1 MALNSVT
8 EVQLLDL
15 LCEGPI
21 GGVIKKYKGLY
32 INETPIQNDDG
43 TYNYTNDDL
52 DATLH
57 IGSANETKTNFF
69 TDVSTITSVG
79 QEIGENYSEELNENN
94 EVILR
99 DYGAGKLT
107 RQITDTQ
114 VSQVQLLF
122 TLPKLF
128 SVAQEG
134 LAKGQLFGATV
145 KLEIYVQAKG
155 SGGGFSNVLTL
166 EKTGISTNNY
176 QFLTPLINLKSY
188 GNGPWNIRV
197 EKVNLGE
204 NHFEIKY
211 TDFEDIPEN
220 TPVANGRGNQV
231 IWSSITEYTPKSVN
245 YNYSATAEWTLSSES
260 FPQLPT
266 RAYLIK
272 GRTVKI
278 PAGATALDDGRLL
291 FEDTAFDGSL
301 QSAEKFTTC
310 PVCCFYDLLTN
321 PRYGCGDFVAASNLN
336 WVDLYPLAKYSNQ
349 LVTNPDGT
357 QEARFACN
365 VVIGDQ
371 ADAYSVLQD
380 MASIFRGILFWSN
393 NVIQVTADHGNL
405 DGSDLTVSHVYSN
418 SNVINGA
425 FEYSGS
431 SLKTRSTSI
440 RVRYND
446 PENFYKPNIVVVED
460 AGLIAKYGY
469 QVKELIGFG
478 CTSKWQAQRV
488 GLWALN
494 TENLDEEVIAFSTG
508 LEGAVVLPGEI
519 FAVADQLRQG
529 TRISGRIKATPSVSQ
544 IVIDQRLDSL
554 PAGANPKLTCVMPD
568 GTIETLDIFTLN
580 EDTISLIGGFSA
592 LPGINSIYS
601 ITTDGVANQKFRCL
615 SVSDNGN
622 GTYSITGITHND
634 SIYAA
639 VDNGE
644 ELQPIDVTTFD
655 NSPPPPTNI
664 AFSAGQITDGT
675 GLKIQANVSWSQGSG
690 GATFGYKVKWSTSTG
705 NKDEKITTNPN
716 LTVPDLLEGQVLTV
730 TVTALGLGLS
740 EKNASAAVSGS
751 FTIPSFA
758 SASTPT
764 ASVITLP
771 EDPQNVTLELISGEQ
786 VALRWKTPSGG
797 FGGNLLTA
805 IIRHAPQTDGTG
817 EWANSTLLSDSISGA
832 TTQAI
837 LPKIDGEYLLKFRN
851 LDGQVSANAVSAIL
865 DQPDPIPQ
873 LSVTVVREDTTT
885 PPFQGQ
891 KDSVFYSEEYDG
903 LVIDGNQTVD
913 QIPPPTAEDPDNTG
927 FNGIGS
933 LDFTGTQLLSGR
945 YYFTDIIDLGG
956 KFTAKFKRKLTTRG
970 LYPADLIDSRNENI
984 DRWTDFDGLIA
995 DGTSAELY
1003 FRTSDVATAD
1013 AFFLLETGENLLL
1026 ETGDQFELESDID
1039 FGEWVPMFSGEY
1051 AGRQFQFK
1059 AELSSVSVDQTPI
1072 IDELGFELVMESRTE
1087 QSATIASGAGAK
1099 AVSYAKAFYQE
1110 PSLGLTAFN
1119 MQSGDYYA
1127 ITSPSATGFTVT
1139 FYDSSN
1145 TAVDRNFQYV
1155 ASGYGTA
1162 QT

>member
-8 EVQLLDL
+8 AIQLLDL

-21 GGVIKKYKGLY
+21 GGVIKNYRGLY
-32 INETPIQNDDG
+32 LNETPIQNDDE
-43 TYNYTNDDL
+43 TYNYTSDDL
-52 DATLH
+52 WIKHT
-57 IGSANETKTNFF
+57 IGSANQPKSTYF
-69 TDVSTITSVG
+69 TGVSTITAVG
-79 QEIGENYSEELNENN
+79 QEVGENYSEVLDENN
-94 EVILR
+94 EVISR
-99 DYGAGKLT
+99 DYGFGNLT
-107 RQITDTQ
+107 RQITNTE
-114 VSQVQLLF
+114 VNQVQLLI

-145 KLEIYVQAKG
+145 KLLVYVQAKG
-155 SGGGFSNVLTL
+155 SGANSFTQVLEIT
-166 EKTGISTNNY
+166 KTGISTNNY
-176 QFLTPLINLKSY
+176 QFLTPIINLESY
-188 GNGPWNIRV
+188 GKGPWNVRV
-197 EKVNLGE
+197 TKENLQE
-204 NHFEIKY
+204 DHFEIKY
-211 TDFEDIPEN
+211 TDFEDISQK
-220 TPVANGRGNQV
+220 TPLASGRGNQV
-231 IWSSITEYTPKSVN
+231 IWSSIVEFVPQSVN
-245 YNYSATAEWTLSSES
+245 YNYCATAEWQLSSET
-260 FPQLPT
+260 FPELPS

-278 PAGATALDDGRLL
+278 PTGATALDDGRLI

-310 PVCCFYDLLTN
+310 PICCFYDLLTN
-321 PRYGCGDFVAASNLN
+321 RRYGCGDFVAAANLS
-336 WVDLYPLAKYSNQ
+336 WVDLYPLSKYCNQ
-349 LVTNPDGT
+349 LVTNSDGT
-357 QEARFACN
+357 TEPRFACN

-380 MASIFRGILFWSN
+380 MASVFRGILFWSN
-393 NVIQVTADHGNL
+393 NVIQIGADHGNL
-405 DGSDLTVSHVYSN
+405 DGSELTVSHVYSN

-446 PENFYKPNIVVVED
+446 PDNFYKPNIVVVED
-460 AGLIAKYGY
+460 ANLIAKYGY

-508 LEGAVVLPGEI
+508 LDGAVVLPGEI
-519 FAVADQLRQG
+519 FAVADELRQG
-529 TRISGRIKATPSVSQ
+529 TRISGRVASATTSAV
-544 IVIDQRLDSL
+544 VTDQSISL
-554 PAGANPKLTCVMPD
+554 PAGANPKLTCVLPD
-568 GTIETLDIFTLN
+568 GSVETKAISGVSGSTINLSAN
-580 EDTISLIGGFSA
+580 FSTA
-592 LPGINSIYS
+592 PNAQSIWS

-639 VDNGE
+639 VDGGE
-644 ELQPIDVTTFD
+644 DLQFEDVTTFD
-655 NSPPPPTNI
+655 DSPPPVNNI
-664 AFSAGQITDGT
+664 SFSAGQITDGT
-675 GLKIQANVSWSQGSG
+675 GLKILANVSWSKGTS
-690 GATFGYKVKWSTSTG
+690 GATFGYKVKWSTSAG
-705 NKDEKITTNPN
+705 NKDQKITTNPN
-716 LTVPDLLEGQVLTV
+716 LTVTDLLEGQVLTV

-740 EKNASAAVSGS
+740 EKNASVAVSGS

-764 ASVITLP
+764 APVIQLP
-771 EDPQNVTLELISGEQ
+771 EDPQNVTLEMVSGEQ

-873 LSVTVVREDTTT
+873 LLVHTVREDTTT
-885 PPFQGQ
+885 PPYQGQ
-891 KDSVFYSEEYDG
+891 KESVFYSDEYDG
-903 LVIDGNQTVD
+903 LVIDGDSTLDEVLD
-913 QIPPPTAEDPDNTG
+913 FDA
-927 FNGIGS
+927 IGAM
-933 LDFTGTQLLSGR
+933 DFTGTQLLSGR
-945 YYFTDIIDLGG
+945 YYFTNIIDLGG
-956 KFTAKFKRKLTTRG
+956 KFTAKFKRTLLTRG

-1003 FRTSDVATAD
+1003 FRTSDQATAD
-1013 AFFLLETGENLLL
+1013 AFFLLETGDDLLL
-1026 ETGDQFELESDID
+1026 ETGDKFELESDID

-1059 AELSSVSVDQTPI
+1059 AELSSVSIDQTPI
-1072 IDELGFELVMESRTE
+1072 IDELGFELVMPARTE

-1139 FYDSSN
+1139 FYNSSN
-1145 TAVDRNFQYV
+1145 VAVDRNFQYV

>member
-1 MALNSVT
+1 MALNSLTDVL
-8 EVQLLDL
+8 LLDL

-21 GGVIKKYKGLY
+21 GGVINKYKGIYL
-32 INETPIQNDDG
+32 NETPIQNADDS
-43 TYNYTNDDL
+43 YNYTNTDL
-52 DATLH
+52 NVNTH
-57 IGSANETKTNFF
+57 IGSAKETKTYNFV
-69 TDVSTITSVG
+69 DVSTITAVG
-79 QEIGENYSEELNENN
+79 QEIGENYSEKVDENN
-94 EVILR
+94 EVYFR

-107 RQITDTQ
+107 RQITDTE

-134 LAKGQLFGATV
+134 LAKGQLFGATI
-145 KLEIYVQAKG
+145 KLYVYVQAKG
-155 SGGGFSNVLTL
+155 SGMVGFANVLTI

-176 QFLTPLINLKSY
+176 QFLTPLIDLASY
-188 GNGPWNIRV
+188 GKGPWNIKV
-197 EKVNLGE
+197 EKVDLGE
-204 NHFEIKY
+204 NHFEVKY
-211 TDFEDIPEN
+211 TDFEDTPEK
-220 TPVANGRGNQV
+220 TPLASGRGNQV

-245 YNYSATAEWTLSSES
+245 YNYSATAEWSFSSQT
-260 FPQLPT
+260 FPELPT

-278 PAGATALDDGRLL
+278 PTGATALDDGRLI

-310 PVCCFYDLLTN
+310 PICCFYDLLTN
-321 PRYGCGDFVAASNLN
+321 PRYGCGDFVTASNLS
-336 WVDLYPLAKYSNQ
+336 WVDLYPLAKYCNQ
-349 LVTNPDGT
+349 LVTTPDG
-357 QEARFACN
+357 QEPRFACN
-365 VVIGDQ
+365 VVISDQ

-380 MASIFRGILFWSN
+380 MASVFRGILFWSN
-393 NVIQVTADHGNL
+393 NVVQVAADHGNL
-405 DGSDLTVSHVYSN
+405 DSSEPLTVSHVYSN

-431 SLKTRSTSI
+431 SLKTRSTSV

-446 PENFYKPNIVVVED
+446 PDNFYKPNVVVVED

-469 QVKELIGFG
+469 QVKEVIGFG

-488 GLWALN
+488 GLWILRS
-494 TENLDEEVIAFSTG
+494 EQLDGEVIAFSTG
-508 LEGAVVLPGEI
+508 LDGAVVLPGEI
-519 FAVADQLRQG
+519 FAVADELRQG
-529 TRISGRIKATPSVSQ
+529 TRISGRIASATTSAVVADQSITLPS
-544 IVIDQRLDSL
+544 
-554 PAGANPKLTCVMPD
+554 GANPKLTCVLPD
-568 GTIETLDIFTLN
+568 GSVETKAISGVSGSTINL
-580 EDTISLIGGFSA
+580 SASFSA
-592 LPGINSIYS
+592 APNAQSIWS

-615 SVSDNGN
+615 SVTDNGN
-622 GTYSITGITHND
+622 GTYSITGLVHND
-634 SIYAA
+634 SIYSK
-639 VDNGE
+639 VEDIDPTTSKD
-644 ELQPIDVTTFD
+644 LTFQDVTTFD
-655 NSPPPPTNI
+655 ESAPPVTNI
-664 AFSAGQITDGT
+664 TFNAGQITDGT
-675 GLKIQANVSWSQGSG
+675 GLKIQANVSWSKGSA
-690 GATFGYKVKWSTSTG
+690 GATFGYKVKWSTSGG

-751 FTIPSFA
+751 FTVPSFA

-764 ASVITLP
+764 TPVIVLP
-771 EDPQNVTLELISGEQ
+771 EDPQNVTIELLSGNQ
-786 VALRWKTPSGG
+786 VALRWKTPTGG

-873 LSVTVVREDTTT
+873 LSITVVREDTTT
-885 PPFQGQ
+885 PPYQGQ
-891 KDSVFYSEEYDG
+891 KDSVFYSDEYDG
-903 LVIDGNQTVD
+903 LVIDGDSTLD
-913 QIPPPTAEDPDNTG
+913 QILDFDA
-927 FNGIGS
+927 IGS
-933 LDFTGTQLLSGR
+933 LDFTGTQLLTGR
-945 YYFTDIIDLGG
+945 YYFTNIIDLGG
-956 KFTAKFKRKLTTRG
+956 KFNAKFKRKLTTRG
-970 LYPADLIDSRNENI
+970 LYPADLIDSRTENI

-1013 AFFLLETGENLLL
+1013 AFFLLETGDNLLL

-1039 FGEWVPMFSGEY
+1039 FGAWVPMFSGEY

-1059 AELSSVSVDQTPI
+1059 AELSSASVDQTPV

-1099 AVSYAKAFYQE
+1099 AVSYAKAFYAT
-1110 PSLGLTAFN
+1110 PSLGLTAFD

-1127 ITSPSATGFTVT
+1127 ITLPTRTGFTVT
-1139 FYDSSN
+1139 FYNSSN
-1145 TAVDRNFQYV
+1145 VAVNRNFQYV
-1155 ASGYGTA
+1155 ASGYGTEQA
-1162 QT
+1162 